1 MKAPSRRAALYFL
14 RYRINGK
21 RPEMGLG
28 SMSDVK
34 LVKARA
40 LAEELS
46 GKLGKKIDLIAEH
59 RAEWPRRM
67 RRRRQISQGGDA
79 ERGRGLCRGQCAV
92 VAARLCT
99 LDLIRPD
106 RDAWQENR
114 MLTNG

>member
-1 MKAPSRRAALYFL
+1 VKAPSRRAALYFL

-21 RPEMGLG
+21 RPEVG
-28 SMSDVK
+28 SGSIADVK
-34 LVKARA
+34 LAGERA
-40 LAEELS
+40 VEELS